1 MNRQAD
7 EHASAGNGGDPPS
20 GSIESLYP
28 FLYSGKTDV
37 SAVLEQVRQSTVAKA
52 EEILELRRTVLAAD
66 GARLLACARE
76 MAARFTAG
84 GRLLT
89 FGNGGSATDAQQ
101 LATMFLAPGGAA
113 RPLPALGLASDTAVL
128 TALSNDIGVDV
139 VFARQIA
146 AFGTRQDIAVGLSTS
161 GNSENLLR
169 AFDEASRRGLL
180 TIGIA
185 GYSGGKMAELDSI
198 DYLFVAP
205 STSVHRIQEA
215 QTTIYNALWELCQDA
230 LAGHEAPRS
239 QKEGSP

>member
-1 MNRQAD
+1 MAQRTS
-7 EHASAGNGGDPPS
+7 EPS

-28 FLYSGKTDV
+28 FLYSGTTDI

-52 EEILELRRTVLAAD
+52 EEILRLRGEVRDAD
-66 GARLLACARE
+66 GARLLECGRQ
-76 MAARFTAG
+76 MAARFAAG
-84 GRLLT
+84 GRLLA

-101 LATMFLAPGGAA
+101 LATLFLNPGGIA
-113 RPLPALGLASDTAVL
+113 RPMPALSLASDAAVL

-146 AFGTRQDIAVGLSTS
+146 AFGSKADIAVGLSTS
-161 GNSENLLR
+161 GNSDNLLR

-198 DYLFVAP
+198 DYLFVAR
-205 STSVHRIQEA
+205 SSSVHRIQEA
-215 QTTIYNALWELCQDA
+215 QTTMYNVLWELCQSVLDS
-230 LAGHEAPRS
+230 AGGGGAGEARAGADGAVRP
-239 QKEGSP
+239 

>member
-1 MNRQAD
+1 MAHRTS
-7 EHASAGNGGDPPS
+7 EPS

-28 FLYSGKTDV
+28 FLYSGTTDV
-37 SAVLEQVRQSTVAKA
+37 SAVLEQVRQSTAAKA
-52 EEILELRRTVLAAD
+52 EEILRLRRQVLAAD
-66 GARLLACARE
+66 GSRLAECAQE
-76 MAARFTAG
+76 LAARFAAG
-84 GRLLT
+84 GRLLA

-101 LATMFLAPGGAA
+101 LATLFLYPGGAA
-113 RPLPALGLASDTAVL
+113 RPLPALSLASDASVL

-146 AFGTRQDIAVGLSTS
+146 AFGGKDDVAVGLSTS
-161 GNSENLLR
+161 GNSDNLLR

-205 STSVHRIQEA
+205 SSSVHRIQEA
-215 QTTIYNALWELCQDA
+215 QTTIYNVLWELCQSA
-230 LAGHEAPRS
+230 VP
-239 QKEGSP
+239 

>member
-1 MNRQAD
+1 MTPQAT
-7 EHASAGNGGDPPS
+7 GNGQPAA

-28 FLYSGKTDV
+28 FLYSGTTDV
-37 SAVLEQVRQSTVAKA
+37 SAVLEHARQSTVAKA
-52 EEILELRRTVLAAD
+52 DEILRLRQAVLAAD
-66 GARLLACARE
+66 GQRLLQCAHE
-76 MAARFTAG
+76 MAARFGAG

-101 LATMFLAPGGAA
+101 LATMFLAPAPLASDGAA
-113 RPLPALGLASDTAVL
+113 RPLPALCLAADASVL

-146 AFGTRQDIAVGLSTS
+146 AFGRKHDIAIGLSTS

-205 STSVHRIQEA
+205 SASVHRIQEA
-215 QTTIYNALWELCQDA
+215 QTTIYDALWELCQDA
-230 LAGHEAPRS
+230 LTAPDAAQRDG
-239 QKEGSP
+239 GSP